1 MLLLGGGGRVADAE
15 GRLLLKIA
23 LALEALVVVLAWGL
37 R

>member
-1 MLLLGGGGRVADAE
+1 MLLGGGGRVADAE

-23 LALEALVVVLAWGL
+23 LALEALVVLAWGL

>member
-1 MLLLGGGGRVADAE
+1 MLLGRGVRVADAE
-15 GRLLLKIA
+15 WRLLLKIA